1 VLAVRARLVVLVSG
15 GGTLLQ
21 ALLNAQTDSAYPAE
35 VVAVLSDR
43 PDAAAL
49 GRAGR
54 HGVPVDVVALPDFAD
69 REAWDRELGEKAAA
83 HRPDLVVLAGF
94 MKILSREFLHRF
106 PGQVINTHPG
116 LLPAFP
122 GAHAVRDALKAGVSV
137 TGASVIWVDEGIDTG
152 AVIAHVEVSLLAADD
167 EDSLHERIKVV
178 EREML
183 VRVIA
188 ELVGEQNYST
198 SNFDVE

>member
-1 VLAVRARLVVLVSG
+1 VLAVRARLIVLTSG
-15 GGTLLQ
+15 AGTLLQ
-21 ALLNAQTDSAYPAE
+21 ALLDAQTDPAYPAE

-94 MKILSREFLHRF
+94 MKLLSREFLHRF

-122 GAHAVRDALKAGVSV
+122 GAHAVRDALNAGVSV

-152 AVIAHVEVSLLAADD
+152 EVIAHVEVSLLAADD

-198 SNFDVE
+198 SNPGA

>member
-1 VLAVRARLVVLVSG
+1 MRARLIVLASG
-15 GGTLLQ
+15 AGTLLQ
-21 ALLNAQTDSAYPAE
+21 ALLDAQTDPAYPAE

-49 GRAGR
+49 ARAGR

-94 MKILSREFLHRF
+94 MKLLSREFLHRF

-122 GAHAVRDALKAGVSV
+122 GAHAVRDALNAGVSV

-152 AVIAHVEVSLLAADD
+152 EVIAHVEVSLLAADD

-188 ELVGEQNYST
+188 ELVGEQHYST
-198 SNFDVE
+198 SNPGA

>member
-1 VLAVRARLVVLVSG
+1 VLAVRARLIVLASG
-15 GGTLLQ
+15 AGTLLQ
-21 ALLNAQTDSAYPAE
+21 ALLDAQTDPAYPAE

-49 GRAGR
+49 ARAGR

-69 REAWDRELGEKAAA
+69 RAAWDRELGEKAAA

-94 MKILSREFLHRF
+94 MKLLSREFLHRF

-122 GAHAVRDALKAGVSV
+122 GAHAVRDALNAGVSV

-152 AVIAHVEVSLLAADD
+152 EVIAHVEVSLLAADD

-188 ELVGEQNYST
+188 ELVGEQDYST
-198 SNFDVE
+198 SNPGA

>member
-1 VLAVRARLVVLVSG
+1 MLAVRARLIVLASG
-15 GGTLLQ
+15 AGTLLQ
-21 ALLNAQTDSAYPAE
+21 ALLDAQTDPAYPAE

-122 GAHAVRDALKAGVSV
+122 GAHAVRDALNAGVSV

-198 SNFDVE
+198 SNPGA

>member
-1 VLAVRARLVVLVSG
+1 MLAVRARLIVLASG
-15 GGTLLQ
+15 AGTLLQ
-21 ALLNAQTDSAYPAE
+21 ALLDAQTDPAYPAE

-94 MKILSREFLHRF
+94 MKLLSREFLHRF

-122 GAHAVRDALKAGVSV
+122 GAHAVRDALNAGVSV

-188 ELVGEQNYST
+188 ELVGEQHHST
-198 SNFDVE
+198 SNPGA

>member
-1 VLAVRARLVVLVSG
+1 MLAVRARLIVLASG
-15 GGTLLQ
+15 AGTLLQ
-21 ALLNAQTDSAYPAE
+21 ALLDAQTDPAYPAE

-122 GAHAVRDALKAGVSV
+122 GAHAVRDALNAGVSV

-152 AVIAHVEVSLLAADD
+152 EVIAHVEVSLLAADD

-198 SNFDVE
+198 SNPGA

>member
-1 VLAVRARLVVLVSG
+1 VLAVRARLIVLASG
-15 GGTLLQ
+15 AGTLLQ
-21 ALLNAQTDSAYPAE
+21 ALLDAQTDPAYPAE

-94 MKILSREFLHRF
+94 MKLLSREFLHRF

-122 GAHAVRDALKAGVSV
+122 GAHAVRDALNAGVSV

-152 AVIAHVEVSLLAADD
+152 EVIAHVEVSLLAADD

-188 ELVGEQNYST
+188 ELVGEQHYST
-198 SNFDVE
+198 SNPGA

>member
-1 VLAVRARLVVLVSG
+1 MRARLIVLASG
-15 GGTLLQ
+15 AGTLLQ
-21 ALLNAQTDSAYPAE
+21 ALLDAQTDPAYPAE

-122 GAHAVRDALKAGVSV
+122 GAHAVRDALNAGVSV

-152 AVIAHVEVSLLAADD
+152 EVIAHVEVSLLAADD

-198 SNFDVE
+198 SNPGA

>member
-1 VLAVRARLVVLVSG
+1 VLAVRARLIVLASG
-15 GGTLLQ
+15 AGTLLQ
-21 ALLNAQTDSAYPAE
+21 ALLDAQTDPAYPAE

-49 GRAGR
+49 GRARR

-122 GAHAVRDALKAGVSV
+122 GAHAVRDALNAGVSV

-167 EDSLHERIKVV
+167 EVSLHERIKVV

-188 ELVGEQNYST
+188 ELVGEQHYST
-198 SNFDVE
+198 SNPRA

>member
-1 VLAVRARLVVLVSG
+1 VLAVRARLIVLASG
-15 GGTLLQ
+15 AGTLLQ
-21 ALLNAQTDSAYPAE
+21 ALLDAQTDPAYPAE

-94 MKILSREFLHRF
+94 MKLLSREFLHRF

-122 GAHAVRDALKAGVSV
+122 GAHAVRDALNAGVSV

-152 AVIAHVEVSLLAADD
+152 EVIAHVEVSLLAADD

-188 ELVGEQNYST
+188 ELVGEQHHST
-198 SNFDVE
+198 SNPGA

>member
-1 VLAVRARLVVLVSG
+1 MLAVRARLIVLASG
-15 GGTLLQ
+15 AGTLLQ
-21 ALLNAQTDSAYPAE
+21 ALLDAQSDPAYPAE

-122 GAHAVRDALKAGVSV
+122 GAHAVRDALNAGVSV

-188 ELVGEQNYST
+188 ELVGGHNYST
-198 SNFDVE
+198 SNPGA

>member
-1 VLAVRARLVVLVSG
+1 MLAVRARLIVLASG
-15 GGTLLQ
+15 AGTLLQ
-21 ALLNAQTDSAYPAE
+21 ALLDAQTDPAYPAE

-49 GRAGR
+49 ARAGR

-69 REAWDRELGEKAAA
+69 REAWDRELGDKVGA

-94 MKILSREFLHRF
+94 MKILSPEFLHRF

-122 GAHAVRDALKAGVSV
+122 GAHAVRDALNAGVSV

-152 AVIAHVEVSLLAADD
+152 EVIAHVEVSLLAADD

-188 ELVGEQNYST
+188 ELVGEQHYST
-198 SNFDVE
+198 SNPRA